1 MTIDPDTLRRGD
13 MLLAPDGQLFNVK
26 EAMVIAMQFAFA
38 DEATHAA
45 ALAEGWDPVKDDGR
59 RRSFIFTLQSLD
71 GQERTTLTSLS
82 GEPIPDGWEIVAK
95 APEQP
100 DEETAP

>member
-1 MTIDPDTLRRGD
+1 MMIDPNTLRKGD
-13 MLLAPDGQLFNVK
+13 MLLSPDGQLFNVTD
-26 EAMVIAMQFAFA
+26 ALVIAMQFAFA

-45 ALAEGWDPVKDDGR
+45 VLTDGWNPLEDDGK

-71 GQERTTLTSLS
+71 GQEQTSLSSMS

-95 APEQP
+95 APEQLD
-100 DEETAP
+100 DESAL